1 MKKII
6 SALVLGAAAAG
17 FAAADISIAAN
28 YRNGIDVF
36 KYVNKGDDGRVLDEY
51 GNEYLDSGYVDG
63 GTTKSLLNLTGWNS
77 GKDSVSLNA
86 SGDVFSYKATIQ
98 PTAGSSAIV
107 FHIMESGAEAGN
119 FTLKAGWNGDG
130 VMNYRAKK

>member
-36 KYVNKGDDGRVLDEY
+36 KYLNKGDDGRVLDEY
-51 GNEYLDSGYVDG
+51 GNEYLDSG
-63 GTTKSLLNLTGWNS
+63 
-77 GKDSVSLNA
+77 
-86 SGDVFSYKATIQ
+86 
-98 PTAGSSAIV
+98 
-107 FHIMESGAEAGN
+107 
-119 FTLKAGWNGDG
+119 
-130 VMNYRAKK
+130 